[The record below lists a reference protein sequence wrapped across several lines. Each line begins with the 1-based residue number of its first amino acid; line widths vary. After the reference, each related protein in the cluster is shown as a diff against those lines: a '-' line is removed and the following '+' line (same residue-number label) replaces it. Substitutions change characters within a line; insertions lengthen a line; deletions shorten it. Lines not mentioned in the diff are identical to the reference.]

1 MALFDPIQLGRIRPS
16 HRVVMAPLTRYRADD
31 AHSHTDLAVEHY
43 SQRASVPGTLIV
55 SEATEIFPAANSFP
69 NSPMIYSREQIKW
82 WRRITDAV
90 HAKGSFIFCQI
101 WAHGRDIPPW
111 LLDSTEPTGKDLF
124 SSSAVPMGPGFET
137 PREMTEAE
145 ILTVVDRFA
154 QAARNA
160 MEAGFD
166 GVEVHGAN
174 VSLEMRFITAI
185 SLISSFKTFATSEQ
199 VWVQCLPKDPNG
211 AADMTADAWG
221 GSVEKRARFCIEV
234 TKAVVAAIGAD
245 RVGVRL
251 SPFSSFQGMGMADPI
266 PQYSYLIRC
275 LKNLKPAYL
284 HLVESR
290 VSGNADAERIETID
304 FALDIWDNV
313 SPVLVAGGFTPD
325 SAKRAVE
332 DKYQG
337 KNIMIV
343 FGRYFISN
351 PDLPYRVRKGIALNP
366 YNRDNFYTAQAA
378 KGYTDYPFSK
388 EFQVERQIQSIRE
401 LQTRSIGELHRK
413 GTGELQ
419 PLSKKFEVELQMQ
432 SIRELQSRTI
442 RELQRRGIGEQQPL
456 SKQFEI
462 ELQMQS
468 IRELQSRSVK
478 ELQRRGIAEVE
489 ARSILQAAVG

>member
-69 NSPMIYSREQIKW
+69 NSPMIYSQEQIRW

-111 LLDSTEPTGKDLF
+111 LLESAEPTGKDLF

-174 VSLEMRFITAI
+174 GYLIDQFIQDVCNKRT
-185 SLISSFKTFATSEQ
+185 
-199 VWVQCLPKDPNG
+199 
-211 AADMTADAWG
+211 DAWG
-221 GSVEKRARFCIEV
+221 GSIEKRARFCLEV

-245 RVGVRL
+245 RVGVRF
-251 SPFSSFQGMGMADPI
+251 SPFSSFQGMGMADPV

-284 HLVESR
+284 HLVEAR
-290 VSGNADAERIETID
+290 VSGNADSKRTENID
-304 FALDIWDNV
+304 FALNIWDNV
-313 SPVLVAGGFTPD
+313 SPVLVAGGFTPE
-325 SAKRAVE
+325 SAKRAVDE
-332 DKYQG
+332 KYKG
-337 KNIMIV
+337 KNVMIV

-366 YNRDNFYTAQAA
+366 YDRDNFYTAQAA

-388 EFQVERQIQSIRE
+388 EFQAERLIQSIRE
-401 LQTRSIGELHRK
+401 LQARSIGDLHRK

-419 PLSKKFEVELQMQ
+419 PLSKKFELDLQLQ
-432 SIRELQSRTI
+432 SIRELQSRSVG
-442 RELQRRGIGEQQPL
+442 ELQRRGIGEQQPL
-456 SKQFEI
+456 SKRFEV

-468 IRELQSRSVK
+468 IRELQSRSVR

>member
-1 MALFDPIQLGRIRPS
+1 MA
-16 HRVVMAPLTRYRADD
+16 
-31 AHSHTDLAVEHY
+31 
-43 SQRASVPGTLIV
+43 
-55 SEATEIFPAANSFP
+55 
-69 NSPMIYSREQIKW
+69 
-82 WRRITDAV
+82 
-90 HAKGSFIFCQI
+90 
-101 WAHGRDIPPW
+101 
-111 LLDSTEPTGKDLF
+111 
-124 SSSAVPMGPGFET
+124 
-137 PREMTEAE
+137 
-145 ILTVVDRFA
+145 
-154 QAARNA
+154 
-160 MEAGFD
+160 
-166 GVEVHGAN
+166 
-174 VSLEMRFITAI
+174 
-185 SLISSFKTFATSEQ
+185 
-199 VWVQCLPKDPNG
+199 
-211 AADMTADAWG
+211 ADAWG
-221 GSVEKRARFCIEV
+221 GSVEKRARFCLEI

-251 SPFSSFQGMGMADPI
+251 SPFSTFQGMGMADPI

-290 VSGNADAERIETID
+290 ISGNADAERTETID

-325 SAKRAVE
+325 SAKRAVD
-332 DKYQG
+332 DKYKG
-337 KNIMIV
+337 IDIMIV

-351 PDLPYRVRKGIALNP
+351 PDLPYRVRNGIALNP

-419 PLSKKFEVELQMQ
+419 PLSKKFELELQIQ
-432 SIRELQSRTI
+432 SIRELQSRSI

-456 SKQFEI
+456 SKQFEV
-462 ELQMQS
+462 ELQIQS
-468 IRELQSRSVK
+468 IRELQSRSVR
-478 ELQRRGIAEVE
+478 ELQRRGIAEIE

>member
-43 SQRASVPGTLIV
+43 SQRASVPGTLII

-69 NSPMIYSREQIKW
+69 NSPMIYSPEQIRW

-111 LLDSTEPTGKDLF
+111 LLESAEPTRKDLF

-174 VSLEMRFITAI
+174 VDEKS
-185 SLISSFKTFATSEQ
+185 
-199 VWVQCLPKDPNG
+199 VV
-211 AADMTADAWG
+211 DMTADAWG
-221 GSVEKRARFCIEV
+221 GSVEKRARFCLEI

-251 SPFSSFQGMGMADPI
+251 SPFSAFQGMGMADPI

-290 VSGNADAERIETID
+290 ISGNADAERTETID

-325 SAKRAVE
+325 SAKRAVD
-332 DKYQG
+332 DKYRG
-337 KNIMIV
+337 IDIMIV

-351 PDLPYRVRKGIALNP
+351 PDLPYRVRNGIALNP

-419 PLSKKFEVELQMQ
+419 PLSKKFELELQIQ
-432 SIRELQSRTI
+432 SIRELQSRSI

-456 SKQFEI
+456 SKQFEV
-462 ELQMQS
+462 ELQIQS
-468 IRELQSRSVK
+468 IRELQSRSVR
-478 ELQRRGIAEVE
+478 ELQRRGIAEIE